1 MDLELAQEVM
11 KERLERY
18 EWNQDRAKM
27 NYQTNH
33 IIVTILLSKLTNYS

>member
-18 EWNQDRAKM
+18 EWNQDRAVPRIPNQEESRSRRM
-27 NYQTNH
+27 E
-33 IIVTILLSKLTNYS
+33 